1 MTLIALA
8 AAIFGGLSSALFE
21 FFPKLSDWFHALT
34 ANGRRVVILT
44 GNGVIAVVVGLLLC
58 NGLVSLPVQMGDVCD
73 PSSWQLAVNVLW
85 ALLFAEG
92 GSVIMHNR
100 VKAEAV

>member
-8 AAIFGGLSSALFE
+8 AALFGGLSSAVFE

-34 ANGRRVVILT
+34 TNGRRIVILA
-44 GNGVIAVVVGLLLC
+44 GNGLIAVAAGLLLC
-58 NGLVSLPVQMGDVCD
+58 NGLVSLPVQIGDVCD
-73 PSSWQLAVNVLW
+73 PSGWQLAVNVLW

-92 GSVIMHNR
+92 GSVIMHSR
-100 VKAEAV
+100 AKRSGA